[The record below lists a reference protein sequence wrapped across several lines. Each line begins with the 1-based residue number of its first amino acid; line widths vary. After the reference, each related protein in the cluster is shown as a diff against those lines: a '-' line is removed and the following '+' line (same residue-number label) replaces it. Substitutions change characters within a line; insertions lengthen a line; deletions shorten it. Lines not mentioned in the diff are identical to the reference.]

1 MRSSGENGCDS
12 IWIRPESDI
21 SRVHVL
27 ASVPQS
33 SPALGAKGGSGKPA
47 FTQMTLE
54 EEVLSL
60 KELAPY
66 TLDQLPALFAE
77 SVVAVSTK
85 VLGETT
91 GEAFIRCIGD
101 SKLSDPAEVYQ
112 KLDSFLLGGAGP
124 IKEAIME
131 EFRNRV
137 HRLYRLTVQVA
148 VDSAAKHLMPVQA
161 IPPRTVDSVAAL
173 T

>member
-1 MRSSGENGCDS
+1 
-12 IWIRPESDI
+12 
-21 SRVHVL
+21 
-27 ASVPQS
+27 
-33 SPALGAKGGSGKPA
+33 
-47 FTQMTLE
+47 MTLE

-60 KELAPY
+60 EQLAPH

-91 GEAFIRCIGD
+91 GEAFVRCIGD
-101 SKLSDPAEVYQ
+101 GKLRDPAEVYQ
-112 KLDSFLLGGAGP
+112 RLDSFLLGGSGP
-124 IKEAIME
+124 IREAIMG

-148 VDSAAKHLMPVQA
+148 VDSAAKHPRPVQA
-161 IPPRTVDSVAAL
+161 VPPKTVDCVAAL
-173 T
+173 I

>member
-1 MRSSGENGCDS
+1 
-12 IWIRPESDI
+12 
-21 SRVHVL
+21 
-27 ASVPQS
+27 
-33 SPALGAKGGSGKPA
+33 
-47 FTQMTLE
+47 MTLE

-60 KELAPY
+60 EQLAPH

-91 GEAFIRCIGD
+91 GEAFVRCIGD
-101 SKLSDPAEVYQ
+101 DKLRDPAEVYQ
-112 KLDSFLLGGAGP
+112 RLDSFLLGGSGP
-124 IKEAIME
+124 IREAIMG

-148 VDSAAKHLMPVQA
+148 VESAAKHPRPVQA
-161 IPPRTVDSVAAL
+161 VPPKTVDCVAAL
-173 T
+173 I

>member
-1 MRSSGENGCDS
+1 MPHSN
-12 IWIRPESDI
+12 
-21 SRVHVL
+21 L
-27 ASVPQS
+27 
-33 SPALGAKGGSGKPA
+33 ALGAKGGLEKPA
-47 FTQMTLE
+47 FTRMTLE

-66 TLDQLPALFAE
+66 TLNQLPALYAE
-77 SVVAVSTK
+77 SVVFAATK

-101 SKLSDPAEVYQ
+101 SMLRDPAEVCQ
-112 KLDSFLLGGAGP
+112 KLDSFLLGGSGP
-124 IKEAIME
+124 IKEAITD

-148 VDSAAKHLMPVQA
+148 VNSAASHLVPVQA
-161 IPPRTVDSVAAL
+161 VPPMTLDSVAAL